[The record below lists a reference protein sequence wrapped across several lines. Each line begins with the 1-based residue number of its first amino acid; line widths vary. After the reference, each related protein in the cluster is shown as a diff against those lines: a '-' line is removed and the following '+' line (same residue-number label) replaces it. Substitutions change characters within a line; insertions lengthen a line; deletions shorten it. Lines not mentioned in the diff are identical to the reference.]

1 MFGDRPDAEVARP
14 HAIEHNHR
22 IYPRRAGYTAKSA
35 VWSAIVAVDSAENS
49 RARDVPQRHFY
60 RLHTAMTN
68 SARKPATRTDVNG
81 SQDRATSSRVSVPA
95 ERTPGAGGATHIVRE
110 HELMLATGYKT
121 RTALARSLNI
131 NRIRYFTGRQGQIWT
146 TRDLIQAAVSVG
158 EPQEY
163 EEDIEF

>member
-35 VWSAIVAVDSAENS
+35 VWSAIVAVDSAENR

-68 SARKPATRTDVNG
+68 PARKPATPTGVNG
-81 SQDRATSSRVSVPA
+81 LQSLATAPRVSEPA
-95 ERTPGAGGATHIVRE
+95 ERTPGAGGATQVVLE
-110 HELMLATGYKT
+110 HELMLATGYRT

-158 EPQEY
+158 GPQEN